1 MCARICAL
9 GERKWTSMSASEEMV
24 REQLDRIIAH
34 TELRVEQHCAHA
46 SALARYG
53 HEARKAQG
61 GLALMLS
68 GLRKLQTLRSEF
80 NEPQP
85 NRICRPQVRGRAG

>member
-1 MCARICAL
+1 L
-9 GERKWTSMSASEEMV
+9 SASEEMV

-34 TELRVEQHCAHA
+34 AELRVERHCAHA
-46 SALARYG
+46 NALARYG
-53 HEARKAQG
+53 HEAKKAQG
-61 GLALMLS
+61 YLALMLS

-85 NRICRPQVRGRAG
+85 NCICRPEVRGRAG